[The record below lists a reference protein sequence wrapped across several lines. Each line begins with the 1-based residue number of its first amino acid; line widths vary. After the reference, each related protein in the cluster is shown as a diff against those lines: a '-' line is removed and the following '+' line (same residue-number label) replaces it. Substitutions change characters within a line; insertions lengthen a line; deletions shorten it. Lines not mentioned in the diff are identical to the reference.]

1 MDSQQNTFL
10 PPPIDGGEASAP
22 LAQPDDDF
30 VTANSAAGTPNTP
43 ADDAGTGSTVSPVSP
58 VHLNRQKIN
67 AMMIDDDQVE
77 ADNDNGATDDSAGL
91 LPPPDETDTDDKS
104 TKDTSTTVTKND
116 NDAQWSEKPLGDD
129 DDDDDQV
136 PVLAM
141 SGILPAT
148 ATGGGGGGGGGGA
161 GTGDSKKNVTG
172 SNDPTSGGAGGT
184 VTGNGENKSNEKSRY
199 ASGNGAGGGTD
210 QDDSGANNS
219 QAPLG
224 CGTTLEYVLLITTCT
239 ILLLSVT
246 GTTIYW
252 TMVYRGGYDCAWFP
266 WPPQTPK
273 QLLSVGIFT
282 YKHHSQNSQNF
293 SDTNVDFGAGNSF
306 GESFDG
312 NYSTTSTIATS
323 TPEQL
328 STQYTNKSSKI
339 DLTDEQRFN
348 LHPTLMTFGFITFTG
363 FSILVYRMAAGCS
376 TTCRGTY
383 VKLTH
388 SLLHLATVP
397 CVLFGSVASMEYHRS
412 KGIPH
417 LYSLH
422 SWMGVLTVSLF
433 IIQFTLGI
441 FTFVVLLCCRGA
453 TAACRLRCFAPI
465 HATLGLCTF
474 TLAIATCLT
483 GLQQRADF
491 MIFNNNGSAIE
502 SETIKQ
508 KLHVNKEPVVVNI
521 LAVLLVF
528 VFIVVSYTVRRE
540 SIKRKSNN
548 KSPYTAT
555 MSPLRVKSSSST
567 GKFGSVKQSS
577 LPPV

>member
-1 MDSQQNTFL
+1 MAKSKA
-10 PPPIDGGEASAP
+10 AS
-22 LAQPDDDF
+22 
-30 VTANSAAGTPNTP
+30 
-43 ADDAGTGSTVSPVSP
+43 
-58 VHLNRQKIN
+58 
-67 AMMIDDDQVE
+67 
-77 ADNDNGATDDSAGL
+77 
-91 LPPPDETDTDDKS
+91 
-104 TKDTSTTVTKND
+104 
-116 NDAQWSEKPLGDD
+116 
-129 DDDDDQV
+129 
-136 PVLAM
+136 
-141 SGILPAT
+141 
-148 ATGGGGGGGGGGA
+148 
-161 GTGDSKKNVTG
+161 G
-172 SNDPTSGGAGGT
+172 SNF
-184 VTGNGENKSNEKSRY
+184 KSRY

-491 MIFNNNGSAIE
+491 MIFNNNGQKQQPSLSNSSSGPAIGLQRGPIDNLGE
-502 SETIKQ
+502 QGI
-508 KLHVNKEPVVVNI
+508 VVN
-521 LAVLLVF
+521 VLGLLLMATLVF
-528 VFIVVSYTVRRE
+528 V
-540 SIKRKSNN
+540 
-548 KSPYTAT
+548 TAT
-555 MSPLRVKSSSST
+555 LLLERKTTKRNLSASRYCKNGGQTFQLVPSSAT
-567 GKFGSVKQSS
+567 AGIDHAAGRNGRM
-577 LPPV
+577 